1 MKEILTE
8 RLILRNFVDSD
19 AKGMLEYLSNPRAE
33 CFIDEK
39 ITQIHEAVQRIKES
53 CSDDTHIAVCLKSS
67 NAIIGELFAI
77 KEETDTYTIGWNF
90 NEKYGGKGYAYESAD
105 ALFHYLFQS
114 DARRIYAYVA
124 DDNPGSYKLCEK
136 LGMRKEGHFLEFISF
151 TNYPDGTPKYEN
163 SYQYAILKKEWNKE
177 K

>member
-19 AKGMLEYLSNPRAE
+19 AEEMLEYLSNPRAE

-39 ITQIHEAVQRIKES
+39 ITNYHEAVERIKES
-53 CSDDTHIAVCLKSS
+53 CSDDTHIAVCLKSN
-67 NAIIGELFAI
+67 NAIIGELFAV
-77 KEETDTYTIGWNF
+77 KEETDTYTVGWNF
-90 NEKYGGKGYAYESAD
+90 NIKYGGKGYAYESAV
-105 ALFHYLFQS
+105 ALLNHLFWK

-124 DDNPGSYKLCEK
+124 DDNPESYRLCER

-163 SYQYAILKKEWNKE
+163 SYQYAILKREWNME
-177 K
+177 